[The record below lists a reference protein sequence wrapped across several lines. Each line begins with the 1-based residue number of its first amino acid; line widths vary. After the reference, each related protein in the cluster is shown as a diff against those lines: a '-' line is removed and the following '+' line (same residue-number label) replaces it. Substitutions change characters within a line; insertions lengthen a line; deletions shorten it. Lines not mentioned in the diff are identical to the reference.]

1 MTLSVR
7 RAAEARGA
15 APALVFD
22 SETLTWDEVHRA
34 LPAIEREQAALT
46 LVAGRDRATILSIFA
61 AIDARLP
68 FAPLHPRATPDELV
82 AMRAVLSSLS
92 DLSGVP
98 DVPDVPD
105 VQAGGDASDEAPL
118 AYVFTSGSTGAPRAA
133 ILSRRAF
140 IASARASADNL
151 AYGPGDRWLLAMPLS
166 HVGGLSVLTRTLMA
180 GATAVVTPEGPMSAE
195 ELVRRM
201 AHAEV
206 TYASLVPAM
215 LTRVL
220 RAGLEAPPGLRAVLI
235 GGAPATRA
243 LLAGAREAGWPVL
256 PTYGSTETCSQV
268 ATRATGDVL
277 DTDGRIGRPLPGVDL
292 RIEDGEIYVRG
303 PMLFDGYIGATSSP
317 EVSGFDDD
325 GYFATGDL
333 GDLDAEG
340 VLWVRGRRSELII
353 TGGENVYPA
362 AVEAVLSAH
371 PEVVE
376 ACVYGLPD
384 ADWGEV
390 VAAVYRSATG
400 PIPDLD
406 DWLRERLA
414 PHRRPKRL
422 SCVNHLAELPK
433 TSSGKVDRAALR
445 RRALEGSEPDGSE
458 DGEP

>member
-22 SETLTWDEVHRA
+22 SETLTWIEVHRA
-34 LPAIEREQAALT
+34 LPAMEPRRSARA
-46 LVAGRDRATILSIFA
+46 LVARRDRATILSIFA
-61 AIDARLP
+61 AIDARIP
-68 FAPLHPRATPDELV
+68 FAPLHPQATPDEL
-82 AMRAVLSSLS
+82 AGMRAVLSSLA
-92 DLSGVP
+92 
-98 DVPDVPD
+98 DVPDLSMS
-105 VQAGGDASDEAPL
+105 GDASDETPL
-118 AYVFTSGSTGAPRAA
+118 AYVFTSGSTGAPQAA

-140 IASARASADNL
+140 IASSRASEANL

-180 GATAVVTPEGPMSAE
+180 GATAVVAPEGPTSAE

-201 AHAEV
+201 TDAEV
-206 TYASLVPAM
+206 THASLVPAM

-235 GGAPATRA
+235 GGAPASSA
-243 LLAGAREAGWPVL
+243 LLADARAAGWPVL

-268 ATRATGDVL
+268 ATRAPGDVL
-277 DTDGRIGRPLPGVDL
+277 DTDGRIGRSLPGVQV
-292 RIEDGEIYVRG
+292 RIVHGEIYVRG

-317 EVSGFDDD
+317 ELNGFDDD

-340 VLWVRGRRSELII
+340 VLWVRGRRSEIII
-353 TGGENVYPA
+353 TGGENVFPA
-362 AVEAVLSAH
+362 GVEAVLSAH
-371 PEVVE
+371 PDVTE
-376 ACVYGLPD
+376 ACVYGVPD

-390 VAAVYRSATG
+390 VAAVYRSASG

-406 DWLRERLA
+406 DWLRERLS

-422 SCVNHLAELPK
+422 TCVNHLAELPK
-433 TSSGKVDRAALR
+433 TSSGKIDRGALR
-445 RRALEGSEPDGSE
+445 RLALGDTEANGGQ
-458 DGEP
+458 DGES